1 MGLPRLRPGNH
12 VEIRGMRPPF
22 DGFYYV
28 FKALYTFSTDGFL
41 SKLDARRPGMPVPPY
56 GEV

>member
-1 MGLPRLRPGNH
+1 
-12 VEIRGMRPPF
+12 MRPPF

-28 FKALYTFSTDGFL
+28 FKALYTYRTEGFL
-41 SKLDARRPGMPVPPY
+41 TKLDGRRPGMPVPPY